1 MFCLWKTQTNTP
13 IYMDFFI
20 IYVGELFMYS
30 KYKSWVRNT
39 YIKYLLT
46 VCGFSL
52 YVLKCDFWW
61 FIISMEYNISI
72 FKFYIL
78 SLVCLLWASLG
89 SDGKEFACNV
99 GYLDSVSGLG
109 RSPGEG
115 NSYPLQYSGLKN
127 SMGREAW
134 QATVHGVTKSQ
145 TGLSYTKAVKTTF
158 MLYSK

>member
-1 MFCLWKTQTNTP
+1 
-13 IYMDFFI
+13 
-20 IYVGELFMYS
+20 MYS

-52 YVLKCDFWW
+52 YVLKLNKEANSILKNKNKKIKCDFWW
-61 FIISMEYNISI
+61 LIILMEYNISI